1 MGNIWKKLIHILP
14 KGKSFQLT
22 FFSNK
27 KMNYEP
33 KRKLIRIDEK
43 CYSFS
48 KTRTSS
54 QDSENSEEES
64 INEDSNSTITDIEI
78 FPHSEG
84 KYKHTFYVPRG
95 LLSLVTGPKGSTKE
109 RIEIDTN
116 TSILIP
122 ERKQDSDIVVIGSK
136 GEEII
141 SARHQIDILTKE
153 SRFKVRCTHFISIPM
168 KHEHVISNFNNFKTE
183 VLTNS
188 GKESRGVKETL
199 FQKEGRLHLTLD
211 VLWLFDEDEESNAVE
226 ILNSCKTEIIQ
237 PFIEKNGPITIEAKG
252 VTCMNKD
259 PTKVNILYAGIVD
272 EQGLLQELSD
282 NIVEYFAEKGLMKK
296 KSEKVKLHM
305 TVMNT
310 LFAKLKERK
319 RKKSGRVKRETFDAT
334 NIIEAHK
341 ETNFGKVDL
350 SIIHLSQFSVDDS
363 GYYKSTGKVVIAES

>member
-1 MGNIWKKLIHILP
+1 MD
-14 KGKSFQLT
+14 
-22 FFSNK
+22 
-27 KMNYEP
+27 YEP
-33 KRKLIRIDEK
+33 GRKLIRINEK
-43 CYSFS
+43 CYTFS
-48 KTRTSS
+48 KISTSP
-54 QDSENSEEES
+54 QDSENSEEEL
-64 INEDSNSTITDIEI
+64 INEDSNSTIMDIEI
-78 FPHSEG
+78 LPHSEG

-153 SRFKVRCTHFISIPM
+153 SRHKVRCTHFISIPM
-168 KHEHVISNFNNFKTE
+168 NHDHVISNFNNFKTE

-188 GKESRGVKETL
+188 GKESRGVKEIL

-211 VLWLFDEDEESNAVE
+211 VLWLFDEDEKINAVE

-252 VTCMNKD
+252 VTCMNND
-259 PTKVNILYAGIVD
+259 PTKVNILYARIVD

-282 NIVEYFAEKGLMKK
+282 NIVEYFADKGLIKK
-296 KSEKVKLHM
+296 KAEKVKLHM

-319 RKKSGRVKRETFDAT
+319 RKKSCRAKCVTFDAT
-334 NIIEAHK
+334 NIIETHK
-341 ETNFGKVDL
+341 ETSFGKVDL